1 MKLKGSQ
8 RTYLRGLAHK
18 LKPVVQVGRNG
29 VSDDVLAAVR
39 EALDC
44 HELIKLKFME
54 YKEQKDTLAS
64 QIAEQT
70 DSELVGRI
78 GNMAILYREQPD
90 PERRKIVLPKI
101 KASGI

>member
-29 VSDDVLAAVR
+29 VSADVLSAVR
-39 EALDC
+39 EALEF
-44 HELIKLKFME
+44 HELIKLKFLE
-54 YKEQKDTLAS
+54 YKEQKDELAH

-90 PERRKIVLPKI
+90 PEKRRIVLPKI
-101 KASGI
+101 KSSDS